1 MIYAKVC
8 DASALERLDAALCQ
22 ATSLKWYRRLLII
35 NSTLCDR
42 ETVSTETRK
51 DVESLR

>member
-22 ATSLKWYRRLLII
+22 ATSLKWQGHLVLHIYFICVNIFPL
-35 NSTLCDR
+35 
-42 ETVSTETRK
+42 
-51 DVESLR
+51 

>member
-22 ATSLKWYRRLLII
+22 ATSLKWLSAFIDY
-35 NSTLCDR
+35 
-42 ETVSTETRK
+42 
-51 DVESLR
+51 

>member
-22 ATSLKWYRRLLII
+22 ATSLKWQGHLVL
-35 NSTLCDR
+35 SFLC
-42 ETVSTETRK
+42 VFFHNC
-51 DVESLR
+51 